1 MKRDNDNKT
10 SAKCAQLIET
20 AKELFFKHGIKRV
33 TIEEICEKANISK
46 VTFYK
51 YFPNKN
57 AIAEFIRDEL
67 LEEGFAKFDEINE
80 LDISYPEKINRM
92 TCWRIEFF
100 SKMKSEFMEEIF
112 VLEDIQQEIKQR
124 YLKNIKAAQEK
135 GEIRKELSPE
145 LIWLV
150 TEKINEIAKEG
161 SWKQI
166 FNDYREFENQMRK
179 MYFYGLLVAE
189 NG

>member
-1 MKRDNDNKT
+1 MKRDNDNMNST
-10 SAKCAQLIET
+10 KCTQLLET

-33 TIEEICEKANISK
+33 TIEEICEKANTSK

-92 TCWRIEFF
+92 TYWRIEFF
-100 SKMKSEFMEEIF
+100 SRMSSEFIEEVL
-112 VLEDIQQEIKQR
+112 VLEDIQLEIKNR
-124 YLKNIKAAQEK
+124 YLKNIQSAQEK

-150 TEKINEIAKEG
+150 TEKINEIVKEG

-166 FNDYREFENQMRK
+166 FNDYRDFESQMRK
-179 MYFYGLLVAE
+179 MYFYGLLVE
-189 NG
+189 